1 MHMQTLFASLST
13 NDSTIPFS
21 AISIWVPIMI
31 SAISLIVAI
40 AALIKSNQATYL
52 TRNPHIKMRVEV
64 ERMPSL
70 VFRLI
75 LENEGGRNGIIDSVD
90 LGSHLSEGLAYDT
103 TFDRINGK
111 ELFPGR
117 TIATDLNPWAT
128 KKFLEKFHKEHPH
141 KPFVVNVKVD
151 YHDESGKM
159 YTTPSSLN
167 FSADLETITFLKY
180 TDADDAK
187 HLSTT
192 TKGKK

>member
-13 NDSTIPFS
+13 NDSTIPSS
-21 AISIWVPIMI
+21 AISIWVPIVI

-40 AALIKSNQATYL
+40 AAFIKSNQATYL
-52 TRNPHIKMRVEV
+52 TRNPHIKMRVEI

-75 LENEGGRNGIIDSVD
+75 LENEGGRNGIIDSID

-103 TFDRINGK
+103 TFDRITGK

-117 TIATDLNPWAT
+117 TISTDLDPWAT

-141 KPFVVNVKVD
+141 KPFVVNVKVN
-151 YHDESGKM
+151 YRDESGKM
-159 YTTPSSLN
+159 FTTPSSLN

-180 TDADDAK
+180 TNADDAK
-187 HLSTT
+187 YLSTT
-192 TKGKK
+192 TKSKK